1 MNQRAAP
8 LDPAAL
14 RRSLR
19 GLLGGG
25 EVVLEHHT
33 LCDSTNRLCQASP
46 LEEGVTRIV
55 VADRQSAGRGRRGR
69 SWLSDC
75 HGNVYVSIGLIKTLP
90 ADALGLLPLL
100 VGVSMADALH
110 GLGYRALR
118 LKWPN
123 DLLIDGRKLGGILIE
138 NRVLGA
144 DRFGLTIGIGLN
156 RRLDEDQRARIQRPA
171 TSLAEWGEPPT
182 REQLLPPLLAAVIQA
197 LRDFEPAHADAW
209 LRRFVELDAFAGQEV
224 TLIDG
229 ARRLRGRNLGPD
241 GRGRLRLEIDG
252 RVIGFDAAE
261 ISLRGTDH
269 AAT

>member
-1 MNQRAAP
+1 MSHRPDP

-19 GLLGGG
+19 ALLGGG
-25 EVVLEHHT
+25 EVAVEHHP
-33 LCDSTNRLCQASP
+33 LCDSTNRLCQACS
-46 LEEGVTRIV
+46 LEEGITRIV

-69 SWLSDC
+69 TWLSDRA
-75 HGNVYVSIGLIKTLP
+75 GNVYVSIGLVKSLP
-90 ADALGLLPLL
+90 ANSLGLLPLL
-100 VGVSMADALH
+100 VGVSLAEALH
-110 GLGYRALR
+110 DLGYRALR

-144 DRFGLTIGIGLN
+144 ERFGLTVGIGLN
-156 RRLDEDQRARIQRPA
+156 RRLDEDERTRIERPA

-182 REQLLPPLLAAVIQA
+182 REQLLPPLLAAVIQT

-209 LRRFVELDAFAGQEV
+209 LRRFGELDAFAGQEV

-229 ARRLRGRNLGPD
+229 ERHLRGRNLGPD
-241 GRGRLRLEIDG
+241 ARGRLRLEIDG
-252 RVIGFDAAE
+252 RAACFDAAE
-261 ISLRGTDH
+261 ISLRGADH
-269 AAT
+269 AAA